1 MQQREV
7 LEQTGEKILTNIKT
21 QLYVSMRFFGSALD
35 MLRYEMDLST
45 TTIGTDA
52 VSIRYNPNFLLRTFV
67 EDPKTLCRTYVHIL
81 MHCIFRHMFTAKEK
95 EDPELW
101 DLACDIAAESVIDTM
116 EYPIIQDPVREYRAG
131 ICDSLREKAGVL
143 TAERI
148 YQALLSERPDYSEQ
162 CRMAAEFRLDDH
174 SFWQRMESGNDTPP
188 QLPEEKAKGAP
199 PHARI
204 RNLTEE
210 EWKKIAGRVKAEV
223 TNVGREAGK
232 NPGSLSWTLDFAL
245 RRRTDYRE
253 FLRRFTVVREEAG
266 IDMDSFDYAYYT
278 YGMQLYGNMPLIEEN
293 EFREAKKVEELVIAI
308 DPSESVSNGLVQKF
322 LNETADLLF
331 SGDSFFHK
339 VELHILQCDDRIRQ
353 DTKITDV
360 EQMRRYAD
368 GFEVLGGGGT
378 DYRPVFAYVEELERR
393 HVLKNLRGLLYF
405 TDGYGVYPKRAT
417 PYDTAFVFRKDGDND
432 DTRVPGWALKL
443 YV

>member
-7 LEQTGEKILTNIKT
+7 LKQMGEKILQNSKT

-35 MLRYEMDLST
+35 MLGYEMDLST
-45 TTIGTDA
+45 VSIGTDA
-52 VSIRYNPNFLLRTFV
+52 VSIRYNPNFLLRLFV
-67 EDPKTLCRTYVHIL
+67 EDPKTLLRTYVHIL

-131 ICDSLREKAGVL
+131 IYDSLKKRAGVL
-143 TAERI
+143 SAERI
-148 YQALLSERPDYSEQ
+148 YQALLTDRPDYAEQ

-174 SFWQRMESGNDTPP
+174 SFWQRMERGGDTPP
-188 QLPEEKAKGAP
+188 VPQEESAKALP
-199 PHARI
+199 PHAKI
-204 RNLTEE
+204 RDLTEE
-210 EWKKIAGRVKAEV
+210 EWKKIAGRVRAEV

-232 NPGSLSWTLDFAL
+232 NPGALAWSLEYNL

-293 EFREAKKVEELVIAI
+293 EYREAKKVETLVIAI
-308 DPSESVSNGLVQKF
+308 DTSESVTGSLVQKF

-339 VELHILQCDDRIRQ
+339 VEIHILQCDDRIQQ
-353 DTKITDV
+353 DVKITDV

-368 GFEVLGGGGT
+368 GFEIRGGGGT
-378 DYRPVFAYVEELERR
+378 DYRPVFAYVEELQRR
-393 HVLKNLRGLLYF
+393 RALRNLRGLLYF

-417 PYDTAFVFRKDGDND
+417 PYDTAFVFRRDGDND